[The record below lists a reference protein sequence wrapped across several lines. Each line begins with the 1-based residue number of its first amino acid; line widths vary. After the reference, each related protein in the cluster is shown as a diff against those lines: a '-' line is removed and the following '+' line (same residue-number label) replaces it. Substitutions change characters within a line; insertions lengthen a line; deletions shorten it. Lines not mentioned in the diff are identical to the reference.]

1 MSGDDFFKHLFLR
14 QASISLF
21 ITIVLYYYPIAER
34 LSLSGVSKQ
43 CYSGLCSFSNLGF
56 VTGNCYNHNHVIR
69 TMYCYC
75 LWVNYRLIIAGT
87 FNIYKDHAF
96 YPGKSFLHYICSNT
110 KLRIV
115 NELSTNSLS
124 GSLECYWSW
133 WEISYCHWCH
143 FSGINVFTWTICST
157 DTLDWRRVWCSTR
170 VCVSVRNRHMW
181 LLSFFKLLLMS
192 QRVSIMSGVCMV
204 SGLGL
209 FVFFGFIL
217 VSCF

>member
-115 NELSTNSLS
+115 NSCWQNP
-124 GSLECYWSW
+124 
-133 WEISYCHWCH
+133 
-143 FSGINVFTWTICST
+143 FQA
-157 DTLDWRRVWCSTR
+157 
-170 VCVSVRNRHMW
+170 
-181 LLSFFKLLLMS
+181 LLSAIGVGEKSATVIGATFQVSMCLLE
-192 QRVSIMSGVCMV
+192 QYVAP
-204 SGLGL
+204 
-209 FVFFGFIL
+209 IL
-217 VSCF
+217 